1 MPFSLGDNDH
11 NAQRVIRSAL
21 RQRVTHQATWG
32 GTWIAQRTAPPTSSN
47 PHKARPQ
54 K

>member
-1 MPFSLGDNDH
+1 MFEGLF
-11 NAQRVIRSAL
+11 ARLVVWLVIVKARGG
-21 RQRVTHQATWG
+21 TWG